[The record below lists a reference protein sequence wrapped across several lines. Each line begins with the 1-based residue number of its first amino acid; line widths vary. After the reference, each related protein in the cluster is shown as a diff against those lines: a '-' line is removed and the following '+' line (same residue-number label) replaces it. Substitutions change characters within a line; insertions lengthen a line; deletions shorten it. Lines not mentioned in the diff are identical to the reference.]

1 MRINFDDPVSEGN
14 YYEITKDIDSK
25 NMYWEKFLHHPL
37 LAILFDLDNK
47 VTLVT
52 GAGSGIGKVISL
64 AFIKAS
70 ASVGIADINE
80 NLIVCI
86 NLQR

>member
-1 MRINFDDPVSEGN
+1 MTLTAKVIIMKLPKILIQKICIG
-14 YYEITKDIDSK
+14 
-25 NMYWEKFLHHPL
+25 EKFLHHPL

-52 GAGSGIGKVISL
+52 GAGSGIGKVISF